1 MAKVKMKT
9 NKAAKSRFKVTA
21 SGKLMRHRQGARH
34 LLVKKSSNKKRA
46 LKKATTVPSSQLK
59 LYKRMMGVA

>member
-9 NKAAKSRFKVTA
+9 NKSAKSRFKVTG
-21 SGKLMRHRQGARH
+21 SGKLMRHRQGVRH

-46 LKKATTVPSSQLK
+46 MKKATLVPLSHLK

>member
-9 NKAAKSRFKVTA
+9 NKAAKSRFKVTG
-21 SGKLMRHRQGARH
+21 SGKLMRHRQGGRH
-34 LLVKKSSNKKRA
+34 LLVKKSSNKKRV
-46 LKKATTVPSSQLK
+46 LKKATLVPSSHLK

>member
-21 SGKLMRHRQGARH
+21 SGKLMRHRQGGRH

-46 LKKATTVPSSQLK
+46 LKKATTVPLTHLK

>member
-1 MAKVKMKT
+1 M
-9 NKAAKSRFKVTA
+9 KSRFKVTA

-46 LKKATTVPSSQLK
+46 LKKATTVSQAHLS
-59 LYKRMMGVA
+59 LYKHMMGVS